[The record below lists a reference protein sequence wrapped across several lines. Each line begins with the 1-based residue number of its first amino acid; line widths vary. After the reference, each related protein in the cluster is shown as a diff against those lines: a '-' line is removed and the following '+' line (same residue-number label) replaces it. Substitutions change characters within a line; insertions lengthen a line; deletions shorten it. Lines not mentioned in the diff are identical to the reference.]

1 QYLWKQY
8 FWSGSYFLATTG
20 GVTLDIL
27 KQYVENQGIEDNR
40 VKKQYKNTK
49 RKRLLNA
56 NN

>member
-1 QYLWKQY
+1 KQY

>member
-1 QYLWKQY
+1 MQIEYN
-8 FWSGSYFLATTG
+8 
-20 GVTLDIL
+20 I
-27 KQYVENQGIEDNR
+27 NEDNR